1 MLGLILCNGISL
13 FVRMCDARRTT
24 YQQNRWWNYACN
36 ILAYE
41 KSAWCAAQTYV
52 VKMESSDI
60 YKCAPVK
67 VYNVWNGCVERHQ
80 HPSVS
85 LSLSLVH
92 SPKCATNLLCILH
105 LSSWQKKK
113 EMWTWLL
120 CWIVLIA
127 WLHWHCNTSQFA
139 RYGCIWARCNIATN
153 LRETAMCHTSRSRC
167 VARVAQLA

>member
-52 VKMESSDI
+52 VKMESSNI

-85 LSLSLVH
+85 LSLSRSFAEVCDEFVMH
-92 SPKCATNLLCILH
+92 FAFIFVAE
-105 LSSWQKKK
+105 KKRNVD
-113 EMWTWLL
+113 MIIMLNS
-120 CWIVLIA
+120 A
-127 WLHWHCNTSQFA
+127 Y
-139 RYGCIWARCNIATN
+139 RM
-153 LRETAMCHTSRSRC
+153 TA
-167 VARVAQLA
+167 LALQHFTIR